1 MQKPIYFVLIAV
13 SLFAVAITAVPQTLS
28 LYSGSHDFV
37 NGTNVDCAKC
47 HSDVH
52 TEMLASNSMVT
63 DAHQRAALNVNYT
76 TYLAVGGVDYNL
88 AVGNITTNMDGD
100 NIGGNDTW
108 EWNSSTQLW
117 VRDSDSKSYRMVLDT
132 DGNNIVE
139 DEELCRLCHQ
149 TTPITDS
156 GHASTRR
163 FCDDDRCHGNS
174 NYNYTD
180 TTLFANDV
188 ADKVTVGKALSSADV
203 HDMFYLN
210 GSTQATSRIIGE
222 IPAFG
227 YTPGGTVDSS
237 VSKSYMACI
246 GCHSES
252 NVTLQTTDM
261 HYLHGDASASR
272 QRYSYI
278 NGTITIG

>member
-52 TEMLASNSMVT
+52 AEMLASNSMVLT
-63 DAHQRAALNVNYT
+63 AHQSAALNINYT
-76 TYLAVGGVDYNL
+76 TYLAIGGVDYDPT
-88 AVGNITTNMDGD
+88 VGNITTNMDGD
-100 NIGGNDTW
+100 DSGSDDVW
-108 EWNSSTQLW
+108 EWNSSTLMW
-117 VRDSDSKSYRMVLDT
+117 DRDSDSKAYQMVLDA
-132 DGNNIVE
+132 DGNNVIE
-139 DEELCRLCHQ
+139 NEELCRLCHQ

-174 NYNYTD
+174 DYNYTD
-180 TTLFANDV
+180 SELFTNDV
-188 ADKVTVGKALSSADV
+188 TSKVSIGKALSSANV

-210 GSTQATSRIIGE
+210 ASTQATSRIIGE

-237 VSKSYMACI
+237 VSKSYMACV
-246 GCHSES
+246 GCHSET
-252 NVTLQTTDM
+252 NATLQTTNM
-261 HYLHGDASASR
+261 HYLHGDSSASR
-272 QRYSYI
+272 QRYSSI

>member
-1 MQKPIYFVLIAV
+1 MQKTIYFLLIAV

-52 TEMLASNSMVT
+52 TEMLASNSMVLE
-63 DAHQRAALNVNYT
+63 AHQNAALNVNYT
-76 TYLAVGGVDYNL
+76 TYLAVGGVDYDP

-100 NIGGNDTW
+100 SIGGNDTW
-108 EWNSSTQLW
+108 EWNSSTQMW
-117 VRDSDSKSYRMVLDT
+117 VRDSDSKSYQMDLDANEN
-132 DGNNIVE
+132 DIVE
-139 DEELCRLCHQ
+139 YNELCRLCHQ
-149 TTPITDS
+149 TTPITES
-156 GHASTRR
+156 GHGATRR

-174 NYNYTD
+174 DYNYTD
-180 TTLFANDV
+180 SELFTNDV
-188 ADKVTVGKALSSADV
+188 ASKVSIGKVLSSATV

-210 GSTQATSRIIGE
+210 ASAQATSRIIGE
-222 IPAFG
+222 IPDFG

-237 VSKSYMACI
+237 VSKSYMACV
-246 GCHSES
+246 GCHSET
-252 NVTLQTTDM
+252 NATLQTTDM
-261 HYLHGDASASR
+261 HYLHEDPNAAK

>member
-1 MQKPIYFVLIAV
+1 MQKPIHFVLIAM
-13 SLFAVAITAVPQTLS
+13 SLFAVVITAMPQTLS

-47 HSDVH
+47 HSNIH
-52 TEMLASNSMVT
+52 TEMLASNSTVLN
-63 DAHQRAALNVNYT
+63 AHQSAALNVNYT
-76 TYLAVGGVDYNL
+76 TYLAVGGVDYDPT
-88 AVGNITTNMDGD
+88 VGNITTNLDGD
-100 NIGGNDTW
+100 SSGSDDVW
-108 EWNSSTQLW
+108 EWNSSTLKW
-117 VRDSDSKSYRMVLDT
+117 DRDSDSKSYQMVLDA
-132 DGNNIVE
+132 DGNNVVQN
-139 DEELCRLCHQ
+139 EELCRLCHQ
-149 TTPITDS
+149 TTPITPS
-156 GHASTRR
+156 GHAATRR

-180 TTLFANDV
+180 TALFVNDV
-188 ADKVTVGKALSSADV
+188 ESKVTVGKTLSSADI
-203 HDMFYLN
+203 HDIFYLN
-210 GSTQATSRIIGE
+210 ASTQATNRVAGE
-222 IPAFG
+222 IPVFG
-227 YTPGGTVDSS
+227 YTPGSIIDSS

>member
-13 SLFAVAITAVPQTLS
+13 SLFAVVITAVPQTLS

-52 TEMLASNSMVT
+52 TEMLASNSMVLE
-63 DAHQRAALNVNYT
+63 AHQNAALNVNYT
-76 TYLAVGGVDYNL
+76 TYLAVGGVDYDP

-100 NIGGNDTW
+100 NSGSNDTW
-108 EWNSSTQLW
+108 EWNSSMW
-117 VRDSDSKSYRMVLDT
+117 VRDSDSRSYKMVLDADESGT
-132 DGNNIVE
+132 VENN
-139 DEELCRLCHQ
+139 ELCGLCHQ

-156 GHASTRR
+156 GHAATRR

-174 NYNYTD
+174 DYNYTD
-180 TTLFANDV
+180 TALFVNDV
-188 ADKVTVGKALSSADV
+188 TSKVTVGKTLSSADV

-210 GSTQATSRIIGE
+210 ASTQATSRIIGE

-227 YTPGGTVDSS
+227 YIPGGAVDSN
-237 VSKSYMACI
+237 VSKSYMACV
-246 GCHSES
+246 GCHSET
-252 NVTLQTTDM
+252 NATLQTTDM
-261 HYLHGDASASR
+261 HYLHEDPNAAK

>member
-1 MQKPIYFVLIAV
+1 MPKPIHFVLIAV
-13 SLFAVAITAVPQTLS
+13 SLFAVVITAVPQTLS
-28 LYSGSHDFV
+28 LYTGQHDFV

-47 HSDVH
+47 HNNIH
-52 TEMLASNSMVT
+52 TEMLASNASVLN
-63 DAHQRAALNVNYT
+63 AHQSAALNINYT
-76 TYLAVGGVDYNL
+76 TYLAVGGIDYDPN
-88 AVGNITTNMDGD
+88 VGNITTNLDGD
-100 NIGGNDTW
+100 SSGSNDTW
-108 EWNSSTQLW
+108 EWNSPTQMW
-117 VRDSDSKSYRMVLDT
+117 IRDSDSKSYRMVLDA
-132 DGNNIVE
+132 DGNNVVE
-139 DEELCRLCHQ
+139 NEELCRLCHQ

-156 GHASTRR
+156 GHAATRR

-180 TTLFANDV
+180 PELFTNDV
-188 ADKVTVGKALSSADV
+188 TDKVSIGKALSSATV
-203 HDMFYLN
+203 HDMFYQN
-210 GSTQATSRIIGE
+210 ASTQATSRIIGE

-237 VSKSYMACI
+237 VSKSYMACV

-252 NVTLQTTDM
+252 NATLQTTEM

-278 NGTITIG
+278 NGTIAIG

>member
-13 SLFAVAITAVPQTLS
+13 ALFAVVITAVPQTLS
-28 LYSGSHDFV
+28 LYSGGHDFV
-37 NGTNVDCAKC
+37 NGTNVDCVKC
-47 HSDVH
+47 HSDIH
-52 TEMLASNSMVT
+52 TEMLASNSTVLT
-63 DAHQRAALNVNYT
+63 AHQSAALNINYT
-76 TYLAVGGVDYNL
+76 TYLAVGGVDYDP
-88 AVGNITTNMDGD
+88 AVGNITTNLDSDSSGS
-100 NIGGNDTW
+100 NDTW
-108 EWNSSTQLW
+108 EWNSSTQMW
-117 VRDSDSKSYRMVLDT
+117 DRDSDTRPYKMVLDA

-156 GHASTRR
+156 GHAATRR

-180 TTLFANDV
+180 AALFANDITS
-188 ADKVTVGKALSSADV
+188 KVTVGKALASADI
-203 HDMFYLN
+203 HDTFYLN
-210 GSTQATSRIIGE
+210 GSTQAANYIAGE

-227 YTPGGTVDSS
+227 YTPGDIIGSS
-237 VSKSYMACI
+237 VSKSYMACV

-252 NVTLQTTDM
+252 NATLQATDM
-261 HYLHGDASASR
+261 HYLHGDAGATR

>member
-1 MQKPIYFVLIAV
+1 MQKTIYFLLIAV

-28 LYSGSHDFV
+28 LYSGSHNFV

-63 DAHQRAALNVNYT
+63 NAHQSAALNINYT
-76 TYLAVGGVDYNL
+76 TYLAIGGVDYNL
-88 AVGNITTNMDGD
+88 AIGSITTNMDGD
-100 NIGGNDTW
+100 SIGGNDTW
-108 EWNSSTQLW
+108 EWNSSTQMW
-117 VRDSDSKSYRMVLDT
+117 VRDSDSKSYRMVLDVDESGT
-132 DGNNIVE
+132 VENN
-139 DEELCRLCHQ
+139 ELCGLCHQ

-156 GHASTRR
+156 GHAATRR

-180 TTLFANDV
+180 PALFVNDV
-188 ADKVTVGKALSSADV
+188 TSKVTVGKTLSSADV

-210 GSTQATSRIIGE
+210 ASAQATSRIIGE

-237 VSKSYMACI
+237 VSKSYMACV
-246 GCHSES
+246 GCHSET
-252 NVTLQTTDM
+252 NATLQTTDM
-261 HYLHGDASASR
+261 HYLHEDPNAAK